1 MMADA
6 NCYQCLLGKLIY
18 LTITH
23 PIITY
28 ALIVFS
34 WFVQESRV
42 VYWEGALQVILYIKC
57 ALSKGLIY
65 QGHDHLLI
73 EAYMLGTKWWRT
85 TPVATKTRYHG
96 AGGALLRAR
105 IYPLIFI
112 SLFLYYELFDP
123 HVFKRVLA
131 YFPLPFRLSGGFFPF
146 RDPIREA
153 LSFVNLCFL

>member
-1 MMADA
+1 MSMVDPIVISGE
-6 NCYQCLLGKLIY
+6 LLRI
-18 LTITH
+18 
-23 PIITY
+23 
-28 ALIVFS
+28 S
-34 WFVQESRV
+34 S
-42 VYWEGALQVILYIKC
+42 
-57 ALSKGLIY
+57 
-65 QGHDHLLI
+65 
-73 EAYMLGTKWWRT
+73 WWRT

-123 HVFKRVLA
+123 HVFKRVLP
-131 YFPLPFRLSGGFFPF
+131 YFPLSFRLSGGFFPF

>member
-1 MMADA
+1 MMGPRVSGPKSDGGGVYVARWA
-6 NCYQCLLGKLIY
+6 
-18 LTITH
+18 TH
-23 PIITY
+23 PLNPFHRIY
-28 ALIVFS
+28 PLISFIFLCV
-34 WFVQESRV
+34 R
-42 VYWEGALQVILYIKC
+42 L
-57 ALSKGLIY
+57 
-65 QGHDHLLI
+65 HDGYYV
-73 EAYMLGTKWWRT
+73 AYKPIWWRT

-96 AGGALLRAR
+96 AGGALLHAR

-123 HVFKRVLA
+123 HMFKRVLA